1 MKLKQIK
8 KQLLVCISLFLVST
22 TLAQDKGVFKKAE
35 SNYYQQILKD
45 VNAYE
50 EQKATEPENSILAVD
65 HNKKTYP
72 KDPSDYKSVWFN
84 NPVSQGNTSTCWC
97 FSTMSFYES
106 EVKRITGKEV
116 RLSEMYVVYW
126 EYVERAKYFVQNRG
140 EMELGEGSET
150 NAVAKIMKLHGV
162 VPLSSYSGLLP
173 GQKFHSHDKMFSE
186 IESYLSTIKATN
198 AWNENEVVKTVKAIL
213 EHHMGQIPN
222 SVAVDGKILTPND
235 YYLTYLM
242 LNSDNYVN
250 VMSLVKTP
258 YWKKT
263 LYDVPDNWW
272 RSSDYNNVPLTD
284 FVEAVKI
291 AIKNGYSLSVGGDV
305 SEVGFDKSEQV
316 AIIPDFDIPSS
327 HINEFSRQLR
337 FENGTTT
344 DDHAMHLVGF
354 QEINGKTWFLLKD
367 SGSGSRNCGENC
379 KSFGYYF
386 MHEDYLKL
394 KIMTFTVHKNAIADL
409 IKKMQL

>member
-1 MKLKQIK
+1 MKQTKFAYYFL
-8 KQLLVCISLFLVST
+8 LLVLIFP
-22 TLAQDKGVFKKAE
+22 ADAIFGQDKGVFKKAE
-35 SNYYQQILKD
+35 SNYYQQILRD
-45 VNAYE
+45 VNAFE
-50 EQKATEPENSILAVD
+50 EQKTTNAPHSIMAID
-65 HNKKTYP
+65 HSKASYP
-72 KDPSDYKSVWFN
+72 KDPAAYKSVWFN
-84 NPVSQGNTSTCWC
+84 KPVSQGNTSTCWC

-150 NAVAKIMKLHGV
+150 NAVAKIMKLYGV
-162 VPLSSYSGLLP
+162 VPFTDYTGLMP
-173 GQKFHSHDKMFSE
+173 GQKFHNHDKMFTE
-186 IESYLSTIKATN
+186 IESYLGHVKVTN
-198 AWNENEVVKTVKAIL
+198 AWNENEVVKTVKSIL
-213 EHHMGQIPN
+213 EHYLGQIPN
-222 SVAVDGKILTPND
+222 SVAVDGKVMSPND
-235 YYLTYLM
+235 YYLTYLQ

-250 VMSLVKTP
+250 VMSLVKHP

-272 RSSDYNNVPLTD
+272 RSNDYNNVPLPD
-284 FVEAVKI
+284 FVSSVKT
-291 AIKNGYSLSVGGDV
+291 AIKNGYSLSIGGDV
-305 SEVGFDKSEQV
+305 SEVGFDKTEQV

-327 HINEFSRQLR
+327 HINEYSRQLR

-367 SGSGSRNCGENC
+367 SGSGSRNCGETC

-394 KIMTFTVHKNAIADL
+394 KMMTFTVHKNAIPEL
-409 IKKMQL
+409 LKKMQ